1 LKEEEER
8 FELVSRERRTMASEW
23 WWFLVLN
30 VIVAA
35 IAILS
40 QARPPS
46 SPRGGGITRRTS
58 SAVLQRLRSSLFSFP
73 SAGFHA
79 ASLPQPETA
88 DAPSVKPVFT
98 PRAFAA
104 APPPAG
110 LGASA
115 PHPEAAAATVS
126 RQTEEAA
133 EAPLPANPISTTRAL
148 VATPPQPASWAKEM
162 AVEEDPNA
170 MSMEEAYAL
179 VQALRQPSDVDAK
192 AEEFIQ
198 GFKEDL
204 RQQRLGSIF
213 NYTQMLKK
221 RAIGAGCRPPAAQPD
236 LR

>member
-88 DAPSVKPVFT
+88 DAPSVKP
-98 PRAFAA
+98 
-104 APPPAG
+104 
-110 LGASA
+110 
-115 PHPEAAAATVS
+115 VS

-221 RAIGAGCRPPAAQPD
+221 RAIGDGRRPPAAQ
-236 LR
+236 R